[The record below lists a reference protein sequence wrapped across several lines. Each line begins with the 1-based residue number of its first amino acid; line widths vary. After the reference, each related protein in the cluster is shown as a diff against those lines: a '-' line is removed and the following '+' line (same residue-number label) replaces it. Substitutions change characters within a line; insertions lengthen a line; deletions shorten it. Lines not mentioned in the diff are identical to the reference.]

1 MLLTVQL
8 CCLQLSE
15 NWIVGVVTRR
25 LFSAGWKTGILI
37 ECLFASACNSHD
49 VVFPE
54 SQESETSESGRK

>member
-54 SQESETSESGRK
+54 S